1 MIKIARLIITWIGR
15 LPWKFTVPLL
25 ALLALWLFLVAFL
38 FDQFQVSEIADL
50 VAKIIGL
57 QLPDK
62 QAGAG
67 FAYHRILIR
76 VVFESA
82 VALVMIFLAV
92 LTSYN
97 LAALIYRKIRNHPPK
112 KAHLHPPAEPE
123 PGTGNIFEKFMKRNE
138 ITDLRIGLILA
149 GGGAKGAYQAGAM
162 KGIYEFLE
170 KNNVLGKVRMIAGT
184 SIGSWN
190 SMFWLAGLVKPPKAG
205 QASAH
210 ELWWRNI
217 AADVIME
224 FDTYL
229 PLRRNYFLS
238 TSPWQENFD
247 EIFKKETA
255 ISSNLNS
262 LFGPAGSSPPIH
274 FYLTR
279 SNVEL
284 GTLEFATNNT
294 ALPGKMRPNWRSQT
308 DEPMISSDEYELI
321 DSTVPNPL
329 DRLKLAVYASMDL
342 PPLFPYM
349 RIHTKR
355 GEWFEDGGVVDNLP
369 MRFGTEIEECNLLFV
384 LPLNASFA
392 EHIEHDSVVK
402 RLFRVMD
409 IRQGVLE
416 HNSIKLARL
425 YNDKIR
431 LENKVHQPGGATGTA
446 AKRPLL
452 SVFAICPEQPLAIG
466 TAEFW
471 KTKEAGEA
479 FDLMYSATC
488 TALNDKFLDLSDPN
502 DLRMTLVGPQG
513 QTSIRDDF

>member
-1 MIKIARLIITWIGR
+1 MIKIVRLIITWIRR
-15 LPWKFTVPLL
+15 LPWKFTIPFLVLL
-25 ALLALWLFLVAFL
+25 AAWLFLVAFL
-38 FDQFQVSEIADL
+38 FDRFQVSEIADL
-50 VAKIIGL
+50 VAKLIGI

-62 QAGAG
+62 QATAG

-82 VALVMIFLAV
+82 VALVITFFAI

-97 LAALIYRKIRNHPPK
+97 LAAVIYRKIRSHPPK
-112 KAHLHPPAEPE
+112 QAYLHPPASPE
-123 PGTGNIFEKFMKRNE
+123 PGSGDIFDKFMERNK
-138 ITDLRIGLILA
+138 ITDLKIGLILA

-170 KNNVLGKVRMIAGT
+170 KNNVLDKVRMISGT

-190 SMFWLAGLVKPPKAG
+190 SVFWLAGLIKPPKDSKV
-205 QASAH
+205 SAH
-210 ELWWRNI
+210 EQWWRDI
-217 AADVIME
+217 AADRIME
-224 FDTYL
+224 FDTYF
-229 PLRRNYFLS
+229 PLKRNYFLS
-238 TSPWQENFD
+238 TSPWQETFD
-247 EIFKKETA
+247 EIFQRQEAVSEKLNGLFA
-255 ISSNLNS
+255 SDGSN
-262 LFGPAGSSPPIH
+262 SPMH

-284 GTLEFATNNT
+284 GNLEFATNNT
-294 ALPGKMRPNWRSQT
+294 ALPGKTRLNWRSNT
-308 DEPMISSDEYELI
+308 DEPMIPSDQYELI
-321 DSTVPNPL
+321 DSATESPL
-329 DRLKLAVYASMDL
+329 DRLKLAVFASMDL

-349 RIHTKR
+349 QIRTDR
-355 GEWFEDGGVVDNLP
+355 EEWFEDGGVVDNLP

-392 EHIEHDSVVK
+392 KQVNHDSVVN

-431 LENKVHQPGGATGTA
+431 VRNQDSEPDNSSGNTA
-446 AKRPLL
+446 EKPLL

-471 KTKEAGEA
+471 KPDEAGEA
-479 FDLMYSATC
+479 FDLMYSATR
-488 TALNDKFLDLSDPN
+488 TALNDSFLDLSDPN
-502 DLRMTLVGPQG
+502 YLRMTLVGPQG
-513 QTSIRDDF
+513 QTTILDNF

>member
-1 MIKIARLIITWIGR
+1 MIKISRLIITWIGR
-15 LPWKFTVPLL
+15 LPWKFTIPLL
-25 ALLALWLFLVAFL
+25 VLLAAWLFLVAFL
-38 FDQFQVSEIADL
+38 FDKFQVSEIADL
-50 VAKIIGL
+50 VAKVIGL

-62 QAGAG
+62 QATAG

-76 VVFESA
+76 VVFESV
-82 VALVMIFLAV
+82 VALVIIFFAV

-97 LAALIYRKIRNHPPK
+97 LAAVIYRKIRNHPPK
-112 KAHLHPPAEPE
+112 KAYLHPPASPE
-123 PGTGNIFEKFMKRNE
+123 PGSGDIFDKFMERNK
-138 ITDLRIGLILA
+138 IADLKIGLILA

-170 KNNVLGKVRMIAGT
+170 KNNVLDKVRMISGT

-190 SMFWLAGLVKPPKAG
+190 SMFWLAGLIKPPKE
-205 QASAH
+205 Q
-210 ELWWRNI
+210 WWRNI
-217 AADVIME
+217 SADVIME
-224 FDTYL
+224 FDTYF
-229 PLRRNYFLS
+229 PLKRNYFLS
-238 TSPWQENFD
+238 TSPWQETFD
-247 EIFKKETA
+247 ELFQNEEA
-255 ISSNLNS
+255 ISAKLSRLFAADNSN
-262 LFGPAGSSPPIH
+262 SPMH

-284 GTLEFATNNT
+284 GNLEFATNNMG
-294 ALPGKMRPNWRSQT
+294 LPGKTRPNWRLHT
-308 DEPMISSDEYELI
+308 EEPMIPSDQYELI
-321 DSTVPNPL
+321 DSAAENPL
-329 DRLKLAVYASMDL
+329 DRLKLAVFASMDL

-349 RIHTKR
+349 QIRTDR

-392 EHIEHDSVVK
+392 EQVDHDSVIK

-431 LENKVHQPGGATGTA
+431 LRNESFEKDNTSGNSK
-446 AKRPLL
+446 KEPLL

-471 KTKEAGEA
+471 KPEEAGTA
-479 FDLMYSATC
+479 FDLMYSATR
-488 TALNDKFLDLSDPN
+488 TALNDSFLDLSDPN
-502 DLRMTLVGPQG
+502 YLRMTLVGPQG
-513 QTSIRDDF
+513 QTTLLDNF